1 MQVFMKGRIKFLYR
15 DRFIFYSTVLT
26 VVFAILFPLSVVFSY
41 SNLPPLVPIFSS
53 MPWGMRRLYSS
64 EITAFLPLIM
74 ILVLLVN
81 IFISLTIYKKFTLLS
96 RVISFNTFLFCLL
109 ATLAY
114 LQILFLIY

>member
-1 MQVFMKGRIKFLYR
+1 MKGRIKFLYK
-15 DRFIFYSTVLT
+15 DRFILYSFILT
-26 VVFAILFPLSVVFSY
+26 VIFTILFSLSVVFSY
-41 SNLPPLVPIFSS
+41 TSLPPLVPIFSS

-64 EITAFLPLIM
+64 EIIIFLPLI
-74 ILVLLVN
+74 IISVVIVN
-81 IFISLTIYKKFTLLS
+81 ISIAAVIYKKFTLLS